1 MPHSPT
7 SPLNYTPHRN
17 VVPLI
22 GGLLAA
28 LIAFWGIASPE
39 YWNDEAATV
48 SAITRSYPDLFQML
62 GNVDAVHGL
71 YYALMHPWA
80 ALFGTSELALRTPS
94 AIALS
99 ISNIFLIKSA
109 QIIAPKFRLNAQKE
123 LLFLLIVAVTGA
135 TLPGLSWS
143 GQEARGY
150 AFGVL
155 CTTIAL
161 WNFLLFLQDGKE
173 RYIFGFLVFQ
183 TLAAGFTLYSIFL
196 LPLYCFAALW
206 VSKKQGVQVILTS
219 VLVGICILPL
229 IYVAQSQSAQLSWL
243 QRDIPEMYQ
252 RMYSQFFFSPANASG
267 VWGQRGQRMAPWI
280 TTVSIL
286 LGIWALFQTV
296 NKKYLLW
303 LSSFIFWP
311 MLILFFLRTL
321 GFQLYTERYLIFS
334 APFVVLAV
342 AISLVQLKLSHA
354 VVCGIVLNLL
364 FIPALIG
371 QNEANAK
378 INHLYKSAAQVIGEA
393 DGVIYMNAAVRNVG
407 IAYLEDESIQ
417 DFMLAQDPS
426 TSATLWGINKPRSEA
441 YSVQARGK
449 LAVVSYPGD
458 AEHYPVVEAQKGKGC
473 VELEHYESG
482 SFWITVLDCS

>member
-1 MPHSPT
+1 MPHSST

-28 LIAFWGIASPE
+28 LIAFWGITSPE

-48 SAITRSYPDLFQML
+48 SAITRSYPDLLRML

-80 ALFGTSELALRTPS
+80 ALFGTSELTLRTPS
-94 AIALS
+94 AIALAV
-99 ISNIFLIKSA
+99 SNIFLIKSA

-123 LLFLLIVAVTGA
+123 IIFLLIVGVTGA

-143 GQEARGY
+143 GQKARGY

-161 WNFLLFLQDGKE
+161 WNFLLFLQGGKK
-173 RYIFGFLVFQ
+173 RYIFGFFVFQ

-196 LPLYCFAALW
+196 LPLYCFSALW
-206 VSKKQGVQVILTS
+206 VSKKQGVQVLLTS

-267 VWGQRGQRMAPWI
+267 AWGQRGQRMAPWI
-280 TTVSIL
+280 TTACIL
-286 LGIWALFQTV
+286 LGIWALSQTA

-334 APFVVLAV
+334 APFVVLVV

-364 FIPALIG
+364 FIPALVG
-371 QNEANAK
+371 QNESNAK

-458 AEHYPVVEAQKGKGC
+458 AEHYPVVEAQKGNGC

>member
-7 SPLNYTPHRN
+7 SLLNYSSHRN
-17 VVPLI
+17 AMPLF
-22 GGLLAA
+22 GGLLAT
-28 LIAFWGIASPE
+28 LIAFWSITSPE

-48 SAITRSYPDLFQML
+48 SAITRSYPDLIRLL

-71 YYALMHPWA
+71 YYALMRPWA
-80 ALFGTSELALRTPS
+80 TLFGTSELALRTPS

-99 ISNIFLIKSA
+99 VSNIFLIKSA
-109 QIIAPKFRLNAQKE
+109 QIIAPKFRLNAQKK
-123 LLFLLIVAVTGA
+123 LIFLLIVGVTGA
-135 TLPGLSWS
+135 FLPGLSWS

-161 WNFLLFLQDGKE
+161 WNFLVFLQLGQQ
-173 RYIFGFLVFQ
+173 RYIFGFFVFQ
-183 TLAAGFTLYSIFL
+183 TLAGGFTLYSIFL
-196 LPLYCFAALW
+196 LPLYCFSALCG
-206 VSKKQGVQVILTS
+206 SKKQGAQVLLAS
-219 VLVGICILPL
+219 VLVGICVLPL
-229 IYVAQSQSAQLSWL
+229 IYVAHSQSAQLSWL

-267 VWGQRGQRMAPWI
+267 LWGQRAQRMAPWI
-280 TTVSIL
+280 TTACIL
-286 LGIWALFQTV
+286 LGIWALCHTV
-296 NKKYLLW
+296 NKKYFLW

-334 APFVVLAV
+334 APFVVLVV
-342 AISLVQLKLSHA
+342 AISLVQLRVSYA

-364 FIPALIG
+364 FIPALFG
-371 QNEANAK
+371 QNESNAK
-378 INHLYKSAAQVIGEA
+378 INHLYRSAAQVIGKA
-393 DGVIYMNAAVRNVG
+393 DGVIYMNAALRNAG

-458 AEHYPVVEAQKGKGC
+458 PEYHPVVEAQKEKGC
-473 VELEHYESG
+473 VELEHYESI